1 MLFLYHQAKDESPV
15 APQCN
20 SPSSPTPWAPN
31 LSHRPSSTDRSSGAV
46 WTSSSQR
53 SSLVTSPP
61 PRTIHNLINSVPSS
75 PSQRLIHNSITC
87 SSNSSTI
94 HDPVTSTL
102 TPRSV
107 QNPISP
113 PLTPRPF
120 CNPVTSSPTLQSISS
135 SPTPR
140 PFKSSVSI
148 ISLSRPSNN
157 RTVTTPVSP
166 PWESSC
172 QSPSPLQDTK
182 ANHRLLAKNIINAA
196 KRKNSLS
203 PGALSGHGLLMSPV
217 SSTILPFE
225 TKHQSPF
232 QSRSLGAQSPTFT
245 SPPATPTQ
253 MVRSPLRLYTTRSLT
268 DSDASLESED
278 SGMRSPGVR
287 SYNTCPRGWSGSL
300 RLKRSGMS
308 EDL

>member
-1 MLFLYHQAKDESPV
+1 MLILTIPLFFHHQAKDVSPV

-20 SPSSPTPWAPN
+20 SPSSPTPWTPN
-31 LSHRPSSTDRSSGAV
+31 LSRRLSSTERSPGAV
-46 WTSSSQR
+46 WTPGSRCSP
-53 SSLVTSPP
+53 LVTSPP
-61 PRTIHNLINSVPSS
+61 PRTSYNSVNSVPSS
-75 PSQRLIHNSITC
+75 QPQRSSHNSMTC
-87 SSNSSTI
+87 SPNS
-94 HDPVTSTL
+94 VTSPL
-102 TPRSV
+102 TPRS
-107 QNPISP
+107 NPISP
-113 PLTPRPF
+113 STTPRPF
-120 CNPVTSSPTLQSISS
+120 HNPVASSPTSQSISS

-148 ISLSRPSNN
+148 ISLSRPTNS
-157 RTVTTPVSP
+157 RTATTPVSP
-166 PWESSC
+166 PWETSC
-172 QSPSPLQDTK
+172 QSPILVQDTK

-225 TKHQSPF
+225 TKLQSPF
-232 QSRSLGAQSPTFT
+232 HTRSLGAQSPTFT

-253 MVRSPLRLYTTRSLT
+253 MARSPLRLYTTRSLT

-300 RLKRSGMS
+300 RLQRGGMS

>member
-1 MLFLYHQAKDESPV
+1 MW
-15 APQCN
+15 
-20 SPSSPTPWAPN
+20 TP
-31 LSHRPSSTDRSSGAV
+31 
-46 WTSSSQR
+46 SSQR
-53 SSLVTSPP
+53 SSLVTSPQP
-61 PRTIHNLINSVPSS
+61 KTLYYPINSAPSS
-75 PSQRLIHNSITC
+75 PLPTRSRYSSTTC
-87 SSNSSTI
+87 SPNSGSI
-94 HDPVTSTL
+94 QNPVTSPL
-102 TPRSV
+102 TQGSI

-113 PLTPRPF
+113 PPTPRPF
-120 CNPVTSSPTLQSISS
+120 HNPVTSSQNPQS
-135 SPTPR
+135 SPTPK

-148 ISLSRPSNN
+148 ISLSRPTNN
-157 RTVTTPVSP
+157 RAATTPVSP
-166 PWESSC
+166 PWETRC

-203 PGALSGHGLLMSPV
+203 PGALSGHGLLMSTV
-217 SSTILPFE
+217 SGTILPFE
-225 TKHQSPF
+225 TKPPSPF

-300 RLKRSGMS
+300 RLKRGGMS